1 MKLLF
6 LFLKAKLSL
15 LFKKQIKVTFKLINN
30 YWYCHIPG
38 WPESMFQ
45 RTLMVG
51 EAAIIISDIY
61 KNNFSKY
68 TNEEITFTVYIGKK
82 QKEGWNCLTK
92 VHSSITKGGFY
103 AGCGFNNIW
112 LCPVTLFVLGK
123 YPDQIQFK

>member
-15 LFKKQIKVTFKLINN
+15 MFRKQIKVTFKRINGA
-30 YWYCHIPG
+30 WYCHIPG
-38 WPESMFQ
+38 WPKSMFQ

-51 EAAIIISDIY
+51 QASQLIHNKYVESGAT
-61 KNNFSKY
+61 NN
-68 TNEEITFTVYIGKK
+68 EITFTVYIGKK
-82 QKEGWNCLTK
+82 QKEGWNSLIKTY
-92 VHSSITKGGFY
+92 SSTVEGGFY
-103 AGCGFNNIW
+103 RGSGFNNVW

>member
-15 LFKKQIKVTFKLINN
+15 LFKKQIKVTFNLIKGN
-30 YWYCHIPG
+30 WYCNIPG
-38 WPESMFQ
+38 WPQSMFQ

-51 EAAIIISDIY
+51 QAAQLIY
-61 KNNFSKY
+61 NKY
-68 TNEEITFTVYIGKK
+68 LESLTDSNTITFTVYIGKK
-82 QKEGWNCLTK
+82 QKVGWNTLTK
-92 VHSSITKGGFY
+92 TYSSIIEGGFY
-103 AGCGFNNIW
+103 SGCGFNNIW